1 MSKFVPKRTFPPEK
15 NIFISQ
21 TIPETFKD
29 QIRTLSTSGEYGK
42 LKELLHQFPVNL
54 SFAPSLLHGVI
65 QSTLTDIQKLEL
77 VKLLIER
84 GVSINNLDDNGLSSL
99 YYAIK
104 LQLYD
109 IVEILLNK
117 NVNLNKLPNNYDYF
131 RLALN
136 PSIVNCKLQMIGVQD
151 QIYMSKY
158 YSQQLKIERDF
169 RTEMNKLP
177 ITSDVI
183 QYLLDFV
190 NGLPNQELRYY
201 DVSNNIIQSTKN
213 VKLEGEE
220 LQNILPPFENKLFYK
235 LNEITDNLSSFLKS
249 GAINEDQIL
258 SKKTELSKTIQSE
271 LKTLLNATVSK
282 SIPSLQTNFI
292 YDNTATTDQLYDS
305 FFTPHE
311 YNVREVFPR
320 FKAKYSQIQEEIFR
334 NVDEFR
340 GQLFSLI
347 DELMTIEHNLSE
359 LYPVF
364 KPIVGNETPLLVPN
378 SLGLKSNTRLFYK
391 VDPILDRV
399 NIGIGIQNF
408 VGGKLTGGSIVN
420 KIINISR
427 TLDEELR
434 KRGAGGIPIGDL
446 ELVTNCNTRLETFF
460 SDPVPIG
467 PIIGAVPAGDDFR
480 VRIENIK
487 NALNEFN
494 TNLTNISVKGV
505 EINTELNMIQLNI
518 PKINQLFNEYNIL
531 VTLLQNIFNN
541 ISNNIDN
548 PNPFNGKFDNLN
560 NYILDIYEE
569 LDYNRGLPI
578 AVNPLILIPVGLPR
592 LNSHLYYNKLV
603 PIFDEIQDRLRNEQF
618 APNDPNNEI
627 DIIDKFRKTIFI
639 VNSLHSIVKYSINTS
654 TIKDEIENNF
664 PRITALNNIIQTIQP
679 STINNTSLTIKSEL
693 REKFNEIEQFI
704 NVENSYIK
712 QFNEFI
718 LDLNNITQITLL
730 YEKLYPQMNKLLSL
744 NNPFV
749 LYNPENIDYNNLVN
763 IYANE
768 ERLSL
773 YSDLN
778 NFFIYNNPPAPQ
790 ILNYRLILPP
800 AVPALT
806 PINQNNNIANFQIN
820 APYNPLYLENNTLIN
835 LHAIALIYHER
846 VFKVIWRNPVSFTRI
861 KNQFIADNPT
871 ILPDVIDKL
880 LLKILDDSIK
890 NNFLELVNLTMF
902 FAARNLVDNSLVV
915 AGQRSVNYTGVNIKD
930 LLEKRLAKKDIIR
943 EVQDQRYYLDENYS
957 STEPIDIITCINN
970 DVRII
975 RLLKNRMNIDVKEYQ
990 ELIFKLGNPDIL
1002 RELNTRNKITK
1013 VHLHDYRRR
1022 HAEKFNNGL
1031 ILLKTQ
1037 LQQISK
1043 DSIFLGDDGTGLDP
1057 IYIDNIPVA
1066 PINITLI
1073 NITLININSFNYSYD
1088 VIYDDL
1094 INTQSISIS
1103 YMVKNIRDYLT
1114 LTFDLVIIPQVRK
1127 LLQFFSDTSL
1137 DATLINLD
1145 NDIKPI
1151 IDNIIY
1157 YHLNVDPS
1165 KAKEQQ
1171 IPLENSVNAFGDLFI
1186 NPLDEDNKQKL
1197 LSIYNER
1204 LKNKILD
1211 LLTNVSKYYLNVYR
1225 NHLKY
1230 IFNDVRYNRLDPILI

>member
-42 LKELLHQFPVNL
+42 LKELLLQFPVNL

-65 QSTLTDIQKLEL
+65 QSTLTNIQKLEL
-77 VKLLIER
+77 VKLLIEH
-84 GVSINNLDDNGLSSL
+84 GVSINNLDDNGLSPL

-109 IVEILLNK
+109 IVEILVNK
-117 NVNLNKLPNNYDYF
+117 NVNMNKLPNNYDYF

-136 PSIVNCKLQMIGVQD
+136 PSIMSCKSQMIGVQD

-177 ITSDVI
+177 ITPNVI

-190 NGLPNQELRYY
+190 NGLPNQELKYY
-201 DVSNNIIQSTKN
+201 DASNNIIQSTKN

-220 LQNILPPFENKLFYK
+220 LQNILPAFENKIFYK

-249 GAINEDQIL
+249 GVINEDQIL

-271 LKTLLNATVSK
+271 LKTLLNATISK

-292 YDNTATTDQLYDS
+292 YNNAATPNQLYDTL
-305 FFTPHE
+305 FTPHE

-320 FKAKYSQIQEEIFR
+320 FKAKYSQIQEEIIR
-334 NVDEFR
+334 SVDDFR

-364 KPIVGNETPLLVPN
+364 KPIVNNETPILVSN

-391 VDPILDRV
+391 IDLILDNA

-408 VGGKLTGGSIVN
+408 VGGKQVGGAILN
-420 KIINISR
+420 KITNISR
-427 TLDEELR
+427 ALDEELK
-434 KRGAGGIPIGDL
+434 KRVGGAPVGDL
-446 ELVTNCNTRLETFF
+446 ELVTNCNTRLETIF
-460 SDPVPIG
+460 SDPAPIG
-467 PIIGAVPAGDDFR
+467 PIIGVVPAGDDFR
-480 VRIENIK
+480 VRIDNIK

-494 TNLTNISVKGV
+494 TNLTNISLKGI

-531 VTLLQNIFNN
+531 VTLLQTIFDN

-548 PNPFNGKFDNLN
+548 PNPFNGKFNNLN
-560 NYILDIYEE
+560 NYILDIYNE
-569 LDYNRGLPI
+569 LDYTRTGNNPPDPI
-578 AVNPLILIPVGLPR
+578 NLTPNNINQ

-627 DIIDKFRKTIFI
+627 NTIDKFRKTIFI

-664 PRITALNNIIQTIQP
+664 PRITALNNTIQAIQP

-693 REKFNEIEQFI
+693 REKFDEIEQFI
-704 NVENSYIK
+704 NIENSYIK

-730 YEKLYPQMNKLLSL
+730 YEKLYQPVNKLLLL
-744 NNPFV
+744 NHPFV
-749 LYNPENIDYNNLVN
+749 LYNPENIDYDNFNNLVN

-790 ILNYRLILPP
+790 ILNYRLVLPP

-806 PINQNNNIANFQIN
+806 PINQDNNIVNFQIN

-835 LHAIALIYHER
+835 LQAIALIYHEK
-846 VFKVIWRNPVSFTRI
+846 VFKSFITLPNVEYTRI
-861 KNQFIADNPT
+861 KNQFMANNPT
-871 ILPDVIDKL
+871 ILADVIDKL

-915 AGQRSVNYTGVNIKD
+915 AGQRSANYTGVNIKD
-930 LLEKRLAKKDIIR
+930 ILEKRLAKQDIVR
-943 EVQDQRYYLDENYS
+943 EVQDQHYYLDENYS
-957 STEPIDIITCINN
+957 STEPIDILTCINN

-975 RLLKNRMNIDVKEYQ
+975 RLLKNKMNVDVKEYQ

-1002 RELNTRNKITK
+1002 RELNNRNKITK

-1022 HAEKFNNGL
+1022 HTEKFNNGL
-1031 ILLKTQ
+1031 TLLKTQ

-1066 PINITLI
+1066 LI
-1073 NITLININSFNYSYD
+1073 NVNGNNYSYD
-1088 VIYDDL
+1088 IIYDDL
-1094 INTQSISIS
+1094 INSQSISVS

-1114 LTFDLVIIPQVRK
+1114 LTFDLVIIPQVEK
-1127 LLQFFSDTSL
+1127 LLQFFTDRSL
-1137 DATLINLD
+1137 DRTLLNLN

-1204 LKNKILD
+1204 LKNKIID

-1230 IFNDVRYNRLDPILI
+1230 IFNDVRYNRLDPILM

>member
-42 LKELLHQFPVNL
+42 LKELLLQFPVNL
-54 SFAPSLLHGVI
+54 NFAPSLLHGII

-77 VKLLIER
+77 VKLLIEH
-84 GVSINNLDDNGLSSL
+84 GVSINNLDDNGLSAL

-104 LQLYD
+104 LQIYD
-109 IVEILLNK
+109 IVEILVNK
-117 NVNLNKLPNNYDYF
+117 NVNMNKLPNNYDYF

-136 PSIVNCKLQMIGVQD
+136 PSIISCKSQMIGVQD

-169 RTEMNKLP
+169 RTEMNKLQ
-177 ITSDVI
+177 ITPDTI

-190 NGLPNQELRYY
+190 NNLPNQELRYY
-201 DVSNNIIQSTKN
+201 DASLNTIESTKN

-271 LKTLLNATVSK
+271 LKTLLNATISK

-292 YDNTATTDQLYDS
+292 YNNGVTPDQLYDTL
-305 FFTPHE
+305 FTPHE
-311 YNVREVFPR
+311 YNIREVFPR
-320 FKAKYSQIQEEIFR
+320 FKAKYSQIQEEIIR
-334 NVDEFR
+334 SVDDFR
-340 GQLFSLI
+340 GQLFTLI
-347 DELMTIEHNLSE
+347 NELMTIEHNLSE

-364 KPIVGNETPLLVPN
+364 KPIVSNETPLLVPN
-378 SLGLKSNTRLFYK
+378 SLQLKNNSRLFYK
-391 VDPILDRV
+391 VDPVLDNG

-408 VGGKLTGGSIVN
+408 VGGKQMGGAIIN

-427 TLDEELR
+427 ALDEELK

-446 ELVTNCNTRLETFF
+446 ELVTNCNTRLETIF
-460 SDPVPIG
+460 SDPALN
-467 PIIGAVPAGDDFR
+467 PIIAIVPAGDDFR
-480 VRIENIK
+480 VRIDNIK
-487 NALNEFN
+487 NGLNEFN
-494 TNLTNISVKGV
+494 TNLTNISLKGV
-505 EINTELNMIQLNI
+505 EINTELNMIQLNV

-531 VTLLQNIFNN
+531 VTLLQTIFDN

-578 AVNPLILIPVGLPR
+578 AANPLNLIPIGLPL

-603 PIFDEIQDRLRNEQF
+603 PIFDEIQGRLGNEQF

-639 VNSLHSIVKYSINTS
+639 VNSLLSIVKYSINTS

-730 YEKLYPQMNKLLSL
+730 YEKLYTPVNKILSL
-744 NNPFV
+744 NHPFV
-749 LYNPENIDYNNLVN
+749 LYNPENIDYNNFNNLVN

-778 NFFIYNNPPAPQ
+778 NFFIYNNPPAAQ
-790 ILNYRLILPP
+790 ILNYRLAVAGGGLP
-800 AVPALT
+800 VLT
-806 PINQNNNIANFQIN
+806 PINQDNNIANFQIN
-820 APYNPLYLENNTLIN
+820 PPYNPLYLENNTLIN
-835 LHAIALIYHER
+835 LQAIALIYHEK
-846 VFKVIWRNPVSFTRI
+846 VFKSFITGPSVEYTRI

-871 ILPDVIDKL
+871 ILVDVIDKL
-880 LLKILDDSIK
+880 LLKIIDDSIK

-902 FAARNLVDNSLVV
+902 FAARNLIDNSLVV
-915 AGQRSVNYTGVNIKD
+915 AGQRSANYNGVNIKD
-930 LLEKRLAKKDIIR
+930 LLEKRLAKQDIVR
-943 EVQDQRYYLDENYS
+943 EVQNQQYYLDENYS

-975 RLLKNRMNIDVKEYQ
+975 KLLKNRMNVDVKEYQ
-990 ELIFKLGNPDIL
+990 ELIFKLGNPIIL

-1022 HAEKFNNGL
+1022 HTEKFNIGL
-1031 ILLKTQ
+1031 TLLKTQ
-1037 LQQISK
+1037 LQQILK
-1043 DSIFLGDDGTGLDP
+1043 DSIFLDDGTGLDP
-1057 IYIDNIPVA
+1057 VYIDNIPVA
-1066 PINITLI
+1066 PINVNGTI
-1073 NITLININSFNYSYD
+1073 YSYD

-1094 INTQSISIS
+1094 INSQSISVS

-1114 LTFDLVIIPQVRK
+1114 LTFDLVIIPQVEK
-1127 LLQFFSDTSL
+1127 LLQFFTDTSL
-1137 DATLINLD
+1137 DRTLINLD

-1157 YHLNVDPS
+1157 YHLNIDPS

-1171 IPLENSVNAFGDLFI
+1171 IPLENSVNALGDLFI